1 MVESL
6 GMVDRFFNDDEHA
19 YAFPAFS
26 SWVQDDVTLPS
37 FNNISV
43 QWASTLTSWNSGATN
58 SLAILRR
65 TKREVEHDAKR
76 QGEFNRILD
85 LEREIPSFSF
95 PLDTTMFAA
104 ESKSRKR
111 LAHVARYSRDTKL
124 ALSELA
130 PGQIRTVDGK
140 RMKIGGLYFEYSR
153 DRVNRAREF
162 FDWFFTLQEN
172 KVSMCLNDFC
182 RLGERQQA

>member
-1 MVESL
+1 MMQSDKESL
-6 GMVDRFFNDDEHA
+6 IEF
-19 YAFPAFS
+19 
-26 SWVQDDVTLPS
+26 L
-37 FNNISV
+37 ISK
-43 QWASTLTSWNSGATN
+43 G
-58 SLAILRR
+58 
-65 TKREVEHDAKR
+65 
-76 QGEFNRILD
+76 
-85 LEREIPSFSF
+85 EIPSFSF

-153 DRVNRAREF
+153 DRVTVPEF

-172 KVSMCLNDFC
+172 KASMCRNDFWYQ
-182 RLGERQQA
+182 ERQQA